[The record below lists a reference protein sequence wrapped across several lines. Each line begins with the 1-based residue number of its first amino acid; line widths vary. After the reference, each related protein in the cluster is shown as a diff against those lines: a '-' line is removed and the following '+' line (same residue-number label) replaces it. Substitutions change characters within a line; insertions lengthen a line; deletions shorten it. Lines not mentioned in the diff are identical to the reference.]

1 MLMFLALENQAC
13 SSLDISELMICSSDS
28 WFVIDKVLRDL
39 KMEMISLTNFSSSLL
54 FLDIVSLEDW
64 TNSSVMGMVIVRG
77 A

>member
-1 MLMFLALENQAC
+1 VSENQAC
-13 SSLDISELMICSSDS
+13 SNPDASELTIYSSDLQ
-28 WFVIDKVLRDL
+28 FVINEVLRNL
-39 KMEMISLTNFSSSLL
+39 NMEMTSLTNFSSSSL